1 MFLLERKLAPFA
13 AQPGLAGA
21 AVTATVRRGVRE
33 LHFRLALAVPGLV
46 LPDPAADAPAR
57 RDGLWRRTCAELFV
71 GAQGCASYLEW
82 NLSPCGHWNLYRF
95 QGYREGGREAD
106 CKACLA
112 GAAAPRVTAA
122 PPGLVIEGLLPLA
135 PFGLAEAPLEAA
147 ACAVVET
154 DDGAISYWAALHPAA
169 RPDFHDRRGF
179 SLVLPPPGPAWS
191 PPGNLEE
198 SP

>member
-1 MFLLERKLAPFA
+1 MFVLERQLGPFA
-13 AQPGLAGA
+13 AHPGLAEA
-21 AVTATVRRGVRE
+21 AVTATVRRGARE
-33 LHFRLALAVPGLV
+33 LHFRLAFAVPGLL
-46 LPDPAADAPAR
+46 LPDPATEAPAR

-95 QGYREGGREAD
+95 DGYREGGREAD
-106 CKACLA
+106 LA

-122 PPGLVIEGLLPLA
+122 PTGLVIEGLLPLA
-135 PFGLAEAPLEAA
+135 PFGLAAAPLEVA

-154 DDGAISYWAALHPAA
+154 EGGAISHWAALHPAA

-179 SLVLPPPGPAWS
+179 SLVLPPPDPAGPA
-191 PPGNLEE
+191 PGNPEE

>member
-1 MFLLERKLAPFA
+1 MFVLEQQLAPFA
-13 AQPGLAGA
+13 AHPRLAGA
-21 AVTATVRRGVRE
+21 AVTATVRRGARE

-46 LPDPAADAPAR
+46 LPEPAAGAPAR

-71 GAQGCASYLEW
+71 GAQGCGAYLEW
-82 NLSPCGHWNLYRF
+82 NLSPSGHWNLYRF
-95 QGYREGGREAD
+95 EGYREGGREAG
-106 CKACLA
+106 CEACLA

-122 PPGLVIEGLLPLA
+122 PPGLVLEGLLPLA

-154 DDGAISYWAALHPAA
+154 EGGAISHWAVLHLAA

-179 SLVLPPPGPAWS
+179 SLVLPPPGPAG
-191 PPGNLEE
+191 PPAGNPEE
-198 SP
+198 SR